1 MKKQKRK
8 QQGITLEERMK
19 KQKRKQQGITLIALV
34 VTIIVLMILA
44 GISIGTLTGDNGLIS
59 QAQKGKEETE
69 IAEEKEVL
77 NICTVNAAKNNIY
90 GNIEKEELQKE
101 LDLETGKENTEV
113 TDIGEEFEVYFK
125 NSNRYYFVD
134 KDGIVEGP

>member
-1 MKKQKRK
+1 
-8 QQGITLEERMK
+8 MK